1 MNEATKIVN
10 RLLESEEPRKPID
23 YEKRLRNLRIRQGRD
38 PETGDLLPED
48 EAYAQVKREEARK
61 ASTAPRNL

>member
-38 PETGDLLPED
+38 PETGEVLPE
-48 EAYAQVKREEARK
+48 EQAMAQIRAAEGSNGK
-61 ASTAPRNL
+61 T